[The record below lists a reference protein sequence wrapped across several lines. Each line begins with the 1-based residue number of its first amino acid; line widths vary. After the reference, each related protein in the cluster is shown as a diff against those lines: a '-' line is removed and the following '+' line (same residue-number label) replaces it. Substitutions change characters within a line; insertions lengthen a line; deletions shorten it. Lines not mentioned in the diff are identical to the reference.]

1 MELIYIYVLE
11 HRILNNFGAEF
22 SSKFNVENLDGVI
35 TISKKNTLLDYYDG
49 LNIKAIIGKNG
60 AGKSSLLDFIEE
72 SCNPYTESRGFIIW
86 HDSFKDEMIIHDVSH
101 AAYEFKIE
109 SCLKCNIVMK
119 NSTIFKNNNHKIY
132 KINNLPSSEGFIK
145 KRNKKN
151 VIDLSLGS
159 QSKLKGKNRSKN
171 LKRLLDFFNESQWLA
186 NKHAKYT
193 YTFHFKNTSTA
204 INRWITK
211 LLNGVEKG
219 SQENSLSGFIYDFEE
234 YSSSEIFG
242 EKNNSIDSI
251 YQGLLIRNVF
261 SFIKSFPSIHVGN
274 SNYTDDFCRE
284 FINGPLLDGPL
295 EHDLFLD
302 SLILFNEKWIEVNGG
317 KKSDAKANDD
327 NEYIK
332 FHCSIFFKSMLN
344 VAEIVYYSVMNGNVK
359 RGNDFSTNDYITIV
373 SILQSLS
380 ALPAGLANNFR
391 YGWEGF
397 STGELAKLN
406 LFSSIYNLVSKDK
419 EMSGLIVI
427 DEVDLFLHPEWQ
439 RNFISELISFYKEFK
454 HAKLQFLITT
464 HSPLII
470 GDLLSDDIISMHI
483 QENGLPVKI
492 KSFGFGTEI
501 TDAYVQGM
509 HIQST
514 FGEHSRVK
522 LIELINKKRMNELSA
537 KDKALIDMI
546 SNQELK
552 RSLSDD

>member
-11 HRILNNFGAEF
+11 HKILNDFGAEL
-22 SSKFNVENLDGVI
+22 SSNFKVENFEGVI
-35 TISKKNTLLDYYDG
+35 TISKKNILLDYYDG

-86 HDSFKDEMIIHDVSH
+86 HDSFKDEMIIHDISH
-101 AAYEFKIE
+101 AAYKFKIE
-109 SCLKCNIVMK
+109 SCLKYKVVSN
-119 NSTIFKNNNHKIY
+119 NSTTFKNNNHKIY
-132 KINNLPSSEGFIK
+132 KINNLPSNEIFIK

-159 QSKLKGKNRSKN
+159 QSKLKGKNRTKN
-171 LKRLLDFFNESQWLA
+171 LKRLLEFFNESEWLA
-186 NKHAKYT
+186 NKHAKYI
-193 YTFHFKNTSTA
+193 YTFHFKNTSTT
-204 INRWITK
+204 INRWINK
-211 LLNGVEKG
+211 LLNEGNEDLHEDYI
-219 SQENSLSGFIYDFEE
+219 SSFRHDFEM
-234 YSSSEIFG
+234 YTSSDLFD
-242 EKNNSIDSI
+242 EKNVSIDSI

-261 SFIKSFPSIHVGN
+261 SFIKSFPSIHIGN
-274 SNYTDDFCRE
+274 SSFTDEFCRQ
-284 FINGPLLDGPL
+284 FINGPLLNDPL
-295 EHDLFLD
+295 KHDLFLD
-302 SLILFNEKWIEVNGG
+302 ALISFNAKWIVGNGG
-317 KKSDAKANDD
+317 NKSDAKATAD

-332 FHCSIFFKSMLN
+332 FHCSVFFKSMLN
-344 VAEIVYYSVMNGNVK
+344 VAEIVYYSVMNGNVR
-359 RGNDFSTNDYITIV
+359 RGNEFSTNDYLTIV
-373 SILQSLS
+373 SILQNLA
-380 ALPAGLANNFR
+380 ALPPGLANNFR

-406 LFSSIYNLVSKDK
+406 LFSSIYNLVSKEK

-439 RNFISELISFYKEFK
+439 RNFISELISFYKEFN

-470 GDLLSDDIISMHI
+470 GDLLSDDIVSMHI

-501 TDAYVQGM
+501 TDAYVLGM

-522 LIELINKKRMNELSA
+522 LLELINKKKMNELSA
-537 KDKALIDMI
+537 KDRALIDMI

-552 RSLSDD
+552 RNLSND